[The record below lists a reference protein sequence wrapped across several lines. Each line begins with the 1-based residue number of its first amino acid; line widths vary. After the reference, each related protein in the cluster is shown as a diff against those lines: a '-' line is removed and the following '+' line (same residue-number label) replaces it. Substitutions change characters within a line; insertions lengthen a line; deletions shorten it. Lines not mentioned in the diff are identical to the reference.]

1 MKRCVAKVEF
11 NAHGRNKLRPPLRHA
26 GGCSLPELGR
36 LKVLAGA
43 MAFRAKLVPFRA
55 KPSVATV
62 N

>member
-1 MKRCVAKVEF
+1 
-11 NAHGRNKLRPPLRHA
+11 
-26 GGCSLPELGR
+26 

-62 N
+62 NWRRSSF